1 MADFLTIAGTA
12 VEIRHEGASQRKSEE
27 IGETVRTFSG
37 ALRSTVRAEKRQWD
51 FLTAP
56 MPLAQGN
63 AIRALR
69 GFRACSGAALGDAS
83 ITCWV
88 SIGDAPYTPSGAS
101 FEVAL
106 AISLQEA

>member
-12 VEIRHEGASQRKSEE
+12 VEIRHEGASQRKGEV

-37 ALRSTVRAEKRQWD
+37 ALRSTVRAEKRSWD
-51 FLTAP
+51 FVTAP
-56 MPLAQGN
+56 IALSAGN
-63 AIRALR
+63 AIRALS
-69 GFRACSGAALGDAS
+69 GFRTCSGAALGDAS

-88 SIGDAPYTPSGAS
+88 SIGDAPYTPSGAD

-106 AISLQEA
+106 SISLLEA